1 MKNVIINL
9 ALACKIV
16 LNDKLYLAGFL
27 IIAAAFFW
35 LFVYIPVRLIPGND
49 FAFQLSILRP
59 QDIFL
64 LVLLSIF
71 SALSLTFH
79 IYMLRR
85 KSVAKSTTLTIGTGF
100 LGGTAGVVGSLFATA
115 SCAACV
121 TTLLSFLGVGTV
133 FFLLGHR
140 QLIITTSILFMFISL
155 HFTARKVLGI
165 CDICNI
171 DYKKGKQMRR

>member
-1 MKNVIINL
+1 MKNFLINL
-9 ALACKIV
+9 FTSCKIV
-16 LNDKLYLAGFL
+16 LNDNIYLAGFL
-27 IIAAAFFW
+27 IITALFFW
-35 LFVYIPVRLIPGND
+35 LFLYIPVRVIPGND

-64 LVLLSIF
+64 LVLLSLF

-79 IYMLRR
+79 IYILRR
-85 KSVAKSTTLTIGTGF
+85 RSVSKSISLTIGSGF
-100 LGGTAGVVGSLFATA
+100 LGGIAGIIGSLFATA

-121 TTLLSFLGVGTV
+121 ATLLSFLGVGTV

-140 QLIITTSILFMFISL
+140 QFIITLSIVLMLISL

-165 CDICNI
+165 CEACRV
-171 DYKKGKQMRR
+171 DYKKKRITS